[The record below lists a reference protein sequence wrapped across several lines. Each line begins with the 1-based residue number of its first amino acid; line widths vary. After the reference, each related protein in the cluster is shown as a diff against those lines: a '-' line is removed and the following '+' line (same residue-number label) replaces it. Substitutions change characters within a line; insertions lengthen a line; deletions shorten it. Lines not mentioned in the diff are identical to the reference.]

1 MRRAGAA
8 AFSWLIAVVAAVTLA
23 VGANGSAKA
32 QALSPPVSGQTPAS
46 GAGGGHQHGGAGQ
59 GGGQH
64 GDHKHDEQAHD
75 EQETPHVHA
84 PVPPEYRKAHV
95 PSAAWTN
102 EALIA
107 RGKDIYG
114 TRCSVCHGE
123 QGDGKGPAAAG
134 LPLKPPSFL
143 DTRMVNEMAG
153 NYWFWRVS
161 EGGLVE
167 PFKSMGSVMPAWKT
181 ELSPDDRW
189 AVIAYT
195 HTLSGHT
202 GPHVTSE
209 HPEML
214 MAGHGTHDLAATNAD
229 AGKSKS
235 QGSHQMHQSGA
246 TGAPMHKH

>member
-1 MRRAGAA
+1 M
-8 AFSWLIAVVAAVTLA
+8 
-23 VGANGSAKA
+23 
-32 QALSPPVSGQTPAS
+32 
-46 GAGGGHQHGGAGQ
+46 
-59 GGGQH
+59 
-64 GDHKHDEQAHD
+64 
-75 EQETPHVHA
+75 HA
-84 PVPPEYRKAHV
+84 PVPVEYRGAPV

-102 EALIA
+102 QPLIA
-107 RGKDIYG
+107 RGKDIYAS
-114 TRCSVCHGE
+114 RCSVCHGE
-123 QGDGKGPAAAG
+123 QGDGRGPAAAG

-153 NYWFWRVS
+153 NYWFWRVT

-181 ELSPDDRW
+181 ELSVEERW

-214 MAGHGTHDLAATNAD
+214 MADHGRHDA
-229 AGKSKS
+229 S
-235 QGSHQMHQSGA
+235 GSRPKAISDG
-246 TGAPMHKH
+246 TGTSAHKH

>member
-1 MRRAGAA
+1 M
-8 AFSWLIAVVAAVTLA
+8 SWLIAGVAAGAFA
-23 VGANGSAKA
+23 VAVNGSAKA
-32 QALSPPVSGQTPAS
+32 QAPSS
-46 GAGGGHQHGGAGQ
+46 GAGGGQQHGGAGQ
-59 GGGQH
+59 GSHQH

-84 PVPPEYRKAHV
+84 PVPPQYRTAHV
-95 PSAAWTN
+95 PSAAWRN

-107 RGKDIYG
+107 RGKDIYA

-134 LPLKPPSFL
+134 LPLKPPSFR
-143 DTRMVNEMAG
+143 DARMVNEMPG
-153 NYWFWRVS
+153 NYWFWRVT

-181 ELSPDDRW
+181 ELSPEDRW

-214 MAGHGTHDLAATNAD
+214 MAGHGTHDSAATNPD

-235 QGSHQMHQSGA
+235 PGAHQMRQGGA
-246 TGAPMHKH
+246 TGTPHKL

>member
-1 MRRAGAA
+1 MATIAA
-8 AFSWLIAVVAAVTLA
+8 TGVALG
-23 VGANGSAKA
+23 VGGSATA
-32 QALSPPVSGQTPAS
+32 QGP
-46 GAGGGHQHGGAGQ
+46 
-59 GGGQH
+59 
-64 GDHKHDEQAHD
+64 
-75 EQETPHVHA
+75 TPHVHA
-84 PVPPEYRKAHV
+84 PVPVEYRGAPV

-102 EALIA
+102 QPLIA
-107 RGKDIYG
+107 RGKDIYAS
-114 TRCSVCHGE
+114 RCSVCHGE
-123 QGDGKGPAAAG
+123 QGDGRGPAAAG

-153 NYWFWRVS
+153 NYWFWRVT

-181 ELSPDDRW
+181 ELSVEERW

-214 MAGHGTHDLAATNAD
+214 MADHGRHDA
-229 AGKSKS
+229 S
-235 QGSHQMHQSGA
+235 GSRPKAISDG
-246 TGAPMHKH
+246 TGTSAHKH